1 MNRYL
6 TLSQLGDG
14 TYGTVVLGQRKD
26 TGEKVAIKRMK
37 RKYYSWEEAMS
48 LREVK
53 SLKKLS
59 HANVVKLKEVIRE
72 NDVLYFVFEYMQENL
87 YQLIK
92 DRDTHFPE
100 ATVRL
105 ILQQILTGLAFMHR
119 HGFFHRDLK
128 PENVLCSGPEMVK
141 IADFGLAREIR
152 SRPPYTDYVS
162 TRWYRAPEVLLHS
175 TRYGSSIDLWA
186 VGCIM
191 AELYTFRPLFPGSSE
206 VDQLFKICSVLGT
219 PDKSDWAD
227 GHKLAATIQ
236 FRFPECPKIPLAT
249 LVTRA
254 SSAGIQLL
262 EDLLQWEPEKR
273 PTAQQSMKYPYFS
286 TGKAR
291 NSANGLTQH
300 NQPSHNSNANG
311 GPALAVPNA
320 RLSIMELASNTRN
333 VRDTNGANGN
343 YNPISNN
350 ELNDLNSMLS
360 LSRVSETTVD
370 RTTQQTQPTQ
380 ASQQAY
386 TEDEKEA
393 TGKLQSGINYSLLNE
408 MLNGYS
414 VGIAPS
420 VPTNG
425 QGMARILRNGA
436 SNTFSKS
443 NVAYDASNMVADV
456 DKVTNDKGAGSV
468 VSYAIIKPAVVRIDD
483 NRLADVSIPLA
494 DGIGGRKE
502 KVNDIF
508 VTRNTDY
515 QHNHHHGS
523 GQGVT
528 KATNGHRIL
537 PVVDSDDS
545 SYFGSGF
552 YLHKKSSGHT
562 LKNGS
567 SAVSMGGGSDGG
579 GVGVGRRAAGSGAF
593 NGSFLNDSKV
603 YNAFSKQPMLLTR
616 KTDEDLKVYRN
627 RNGPL
632 DRTIHGHFSKSW
644 EPTHH
649 LGEGRAD
656 DSLDEILG
664 SRVKASKKPAN
675 DFKLEDLFGAL
686 SFSKDSTTAKYP
698 NTVPFA
704 KSSTKNIGASGAI
717 ADIFD
722 NSEAKPSHSSAN
734 VMPRRKNQQQVFVS
748 DTSNLSTEKFSGIN
762 ASFKLFPWD
771 DVPKNGVEKKQWI
784 PDNGVLTYVGA
795 GNNEHTGR
803 TDWAAKYL
811 SK

>member
-128 PENVLCSGPEMVK
+128 PENVLCSGPETVK

-254 SSAGIQLL
+254 GTAGIQLL
-262 EDLLQWEPEKR
+262 EDLLLWEPEKR

-286 TGKAR
+286 SVKAR
-291 NSANGLTQH
+291 NSANITTNGLTQN
-300 NQPSHNSNANG
+300 NQPLNG
-311 GPALAVPNA
+311 NTNDGPMLGVPNA
-320 RLSIMELASNTRN
+320 RLSIVELATNNAKSTRDAN
-333 VRDTNGANGN
+333 KGNG
-343 YNPISNN
+343 YFNPISNN
-350 ELNDLNSMLS
+350 ELNDLNSTVS
-360 LSRVSETTVD
+360 LSRVSESTIE
-370 RTTQQTQPTQ
+370 RTSQQTQPTQ
-380 ASQQAY
+380 ASQQAFA
-386 TEDEKEA
+386 EDAKESA
-393 TGKLQSGINYSLLNE
+393 KLQSGINYSLLNE

-414 VGIAPS
+414 VGIGPATQTS
-420 VPTNG
+420 G
-425 QGMARILRNGA
+425 QGLTKLLRNGQ
-436 SNTFSKS
+436 SSTYIKS
-443 NVAYDASNMVADV
+443 NASYDTSNVVSEM
-456 DKVTNDKGAGSV
+456 DKGMNEKNPASV
-468 VSYAIIKPAVVRIDD
+468 VSYAIIKPAVVRIED
-483 NRLADVSIPLA
+483 NRLADEPTKPA

-508 VTRNTDY
+508 VTRNNDY
-515 QHNHHHGS
+515 HQYQS
-523 GQGVT
+523 G
-528 KATNGHRIL
+528 NGIMKTVGQRTL
-537 PVVDSDDS
+537 PIIDSDDS
-545 SYFGSGF
+545 SYIGSGF
-552 YLHKKSSGHT
+552 YLHKKNSGQM
-562 LKNGS
+562 LKNGN
-567 SAVSMGGGSDGG
+567 SAVSIGGGSDGA
-579 GVGVGRRAAGSGAF
+579 GVGLGRRAGGSGVY
-593 NGSFLNDSKV
+593 NGSYMNDGKV
-603 YNAFSKQPMLLTR
+603 YHAFPKQPMLMTR

-627 RNGPL
+627 RNGPM
-632 DRTIHGHFSKSW
+632 DRAIHGHFSKSW
-644 EPTHH
+644 EPSQH
-649 LGEGRAD
+649 LGERPED
-656 DSLDEILG
+656 DSLEEILG
-664 SRVKASKKPAN
+664 SRIKATKKPVN
-675 DFKLEDLFGAL
+675 DFKLEDLFGTL
-686 SFSKDSTTAKYP
+686 SFSKDTAMAKYP

-704 KSSTKNIGASGAI
+704 KSSTKNIGPSGTM

-734 VMPRRKNQQQVFVS
+734 VVPRRKNQQQVFVS
-748 DTSNLSTEKFSGIN
+748 DTSNLSNDKYNGIN

-771 DVPKNGVEKKQWI
+771 DIPKNGVEKKQWI
-784 PDNGVLTYVGA
+784 PDGGVLTYVGT
-795 GNNEHTGR
+795 GTEHTGR

>member
-100 ATVRL
+100 ATIRL

-128 PENVLCSGPEMVK
+128 PENVLCSGPETVK

-206 VDQLFKICSVLGT
+206 VDQLFKICSILGT
-219 PDKSDWAD
+219 PDKTDWPD

-236 FRFPECPKIPLAT
+236 FRFPECPRIPLAS

-254 SSAGIQLL
+254 STAGIQLL
-262 EDLLQWEPEKR
+262 EDMLQWEPEKR

-286 TGKAR
+286 SVKAR
-291 NSANGLTQH
+291 NSANVATNGLSQH
-300 NQPSHNSNANG
+300 NQSLNG
-311 GPALAVPNA
+311 NTNGVPNA
-320 RLSIMELASNTRN
+320 RLSIMELAASSKSTRDAN
-333 VRDTNGANGN
+333 ASNGN
-343 YNPISNN
+343 FNAISNS
-350 ELNDLNSMLS
+350 ELNDLNSMIS
-360 LSRVSETTVD
+360 LSRVSEVTVD
-370 RTTQQTQPTQ
+370 RISEQTQPTQ
-380 ASQQAY
+380 TSQQVY
-386 TEDEKEA
+386 GEGEKE

-414 VGIAPS
+414 VGLGPS
-420 VPTNG
+420 AQTNG
-425 QGMARILRNGA
+425 QGAPRLFRNGA
-436 SNTFSKS
+436 TGTYTKS
-443 NVAYDASNMVADV
+443 NMPYDANSIESVQV
-456 DKVTNDKGAGSV
+456 DKTTNEKNAGSV
-468 VSYAIIKPAVVRIDD
+468 VSYAIIKPAVVRIED
-483 NRLADVSIPLA
+483 NRMAEAALPGT
-494 DGIGGRKE
+494 DGYAGRKE

-508 VTRNTDY
+508 VTRNNDY
-515 QHNHHHGS
+515 QHHPG
-523 GQGVT
+523 GQGVS
-528 KATNGHRIL
+528 KAIGHRTL
-537 PVVDSDDS
+537 PVIDSDDS

-552 YLHKKSSGHT
+552 YLHKKNSGQT
-562 LKNGS
+562 VKSGTT
-567 SAVSMGGGSDGG
+567 AVSIGGGSDGG
-579 GVGVGRRAAGSGAF
+579 GRRVGGGGNGTL

-603 YNAFSKQPMLLTR
+603 YNAFSRQPMLMTR

-627 RNGPL
+627 RNGPM
-632 DRTIHGHFSKSW
+632 DRAIHGHFSKSW
-644 EPTHH
+644 EPSHH
-649 LGEGRAD
+649 LSERRED
-656 DSLDEILG
+656 DSLEDILG
-664 SRVKASKKPAN
+664 SRVKATKKSAN
-675 DFKLEDLFGAL
+675 DFKLEDLFGAI
-686 SFSKDSTTAKYP
+686 SFSKDSTSKYP

-704 KSSTKNIGASGAI
+704 KSTTKNVAASGAI

-722 NSEAKPSHSSAN
+722 NSDAKPSHSSAN
-734 VMPRRKNQQQVFVS
+734 VAPRRKNQQQIFVS
-748 DTSNLSTEKFSGIN
+748 NNSNLSTDKFSGNN

-771 DVPKNGVEKKQWI
+771 DIPKNGVEKKQWI
-784 PDNGVLTYVGA
+784 GDSGVLTYVGT
-795 GNNEHTGR
+795 GNEHTGR

>member
-100 ATVRL
+100 TTIRL

-128 PENVLCSGPEMVK
+128 PENVLCSGPETVK

-186 VGCIM
+186 VGCIV

-206 VDQLFKICSVLGT
+206 VDQLFKICSILGT
-219 PDKSDWAD
+219 PDKTDWAE

-236 FRFPECPKIPLAT
+236 FRFPECPKIALAT

-254 SSAGIQLL
+254 SASGIQLL
-262 EDLLQWEPEKR
+262 EDMLQWDPEKR
-273 PTAQQSMKYPYFS
+273 PTAQQSMKYSYFS
-286 TGKAR
+286 SMKAR
-291 NSANGLTQH
+291 SSANLSTNQQH
-300 NQPSHNSNANG
+300 NHQPNGNSNGING
-311 GPALAVPNA
+311 SVAAIPNA
-320 RLSIMELASNTRN
+320 RLSIMDVPSN
-333 VRDTNGANGN
+333 AN
-343 YNPISNN
+343 YKSITTN
-350 ELNDLNSMLS
+350 ELNDINSILT
-360 LSRVSETTVD
+360 LSRVPD
-370 RTTQQTQPTQ
+370 LAAQPTQ
-380 ASQQAY
+380 PLANSQQLHGEG
-386 TEDEKEA
+386 TK
-393 TGKLQSGINYSLLNE
+393 GSSKFQSGINYSVLNE
-408 MLNGYS
+408 MLNNYNAGL
-414 VGIAPS
+414 G
-420 VPTNG
+420 VPLNPH
-425 QGMARILRNGA
+425 QGGPAVVSTQVKLLRNGPSAMYNKSVA
-436 SNTFSKS
+436 SSDLTITTSVNEAVGK
-443 NVAYDASNMVADV
+443 A
-456 DKVTNDKGAGSV
+456 TNESGSGSV
-468 VSYAIIKPAVVRIDD
+468 VSYAIIKPAVVRI
-483 NRLADVSIPLA
+483 ADSRPTDAAPPINA
-494 DGIGGRKE
+494 IGGVSLRKE

-508 VTRNTDY
+508 VTRSNDF
-515 QHNHHHGS
+515 HHQKANGQSKAGHGR
-523 GQGVT
+523 
-528 KATNGHRIL
+528 AL
-537 PVVDSDDS
+537 PAIDSDDS

-552 YLHKKSSGHT
+552 YLHKKSAA
-562 LKNGS
+562 KNGS
-567 SAVSMGGGSDGG
+567 SGASIGGGSDGIIG
-579 GVGVGRRAAGSGAF
+579 GASSVY
-593 NGSFLNDSKV
+593 NDSFASDGKV
-603 YNAFSKQPMLLTR
+603 YNAFSKQPVLVSR
-616 KTDEDLKVYRN
+616 KTDEDLKAYRN
-627 RNGPL
+627 RNGTMH
-632 DRTIHGHFSKSW
+632 RAIHGHFSKSW
-644 EPTHH
+644 EPTNQRGNSFEDDA
-649 LGEGRAD
+649 LGD
-656 DSLDEILG
+656 ILG
-664 SRVKASKKPAN
+664 SRIQANKKPVKS
-675 DFKLEDLFGAL
+675 FKLEDLFGSI
-686 SFSKDSTTAKYP
+686 SFSKDSTTSKYP

-704 KSSTKNIGASGAI
+704 KGSTKNVGAGPGV

-722 NSEAKPSHSSAN
+722 NSESKPSHSSAN
-734 VMPRRKNQQQVFVS
+734 VVPRRKNQQIFVS
-748 DTSNLSTEKFSGIN
+748 NNGNLVANDFSGPN

-771 DVPKNGVEKKQWI
+771 DIPKHEVEKKQWI
-784 PDNGVLTYVGA
+784 PDSGVLTFVGT
-795 GNNEHTGR
+795 GNEHVGR

-811 SK
+811 NK

>member
-92 DRDTHFPE
+92 DRDSHFPE
-100 ATVRL
+100 ATIRL

-128 PENVLCSGPEMVK
+128 PENVLCSGPETVK

-219 PDKSDWAD
+219 PDKSDWVE
-227 GHKLAATIQ
+227 GHKLASTIQ

-254 SSAGIQLL
+254 SAAGIQLL
-262 EDLLQWEPEKR
+262 EDLLRWEPEKR
-273 PTAQQSMKYPYFS
+273 PTAQQSLKYPYFS
-286 TGKAR
+286 SVKTR
-291 NSANGLTQH
+291 NSANLLTNGLSHH
-300 NQPSHNSNANG
+300 NHLVNGNANG
-311 GPALAVPNA
+311 GSVAAVPNA
-320 RLSIMELASNTRN
+320 RLSIMDMATNPKHMGDEN
-333 VRDTNGANGN
+333 VSNGN
-343 YNPISNN
+343 YKTVSNS
-350 ELNDLNSMLS
+350 ELNDLNSILS
-360 LSRVSETTVD
+360 LSRLSETTVD
-370 RTTQQTQPTQ
+370 RTSEQTQPAQ
-380 ASQQAY
+380 AAGKPVLY
-386 TEDEKEA
+386 NEEGKD
-393 TGKLQSGINYSLLNE
+393 TGKFQSGINYSLLNE

-414 VGIAPS
+414 VGIAP
-420 VPTNG
+420 VGITQTNG
-425 QGMARILRNGA
+425 QGPTRMVRNGPLG
-436 SNTFSKS
+436 TFSKAHNS
-443 NVAYDASNMVADV
+443 YDSSSVAV
-456 DKVTNDKGAGSV
+456 DGNKMANDKGTESV
-468 VSYAIIKPAVVRIDD
+468 VSYAIIKPAVVRIEE
-483 NRLADVSIPLA
+483 NRRASDVA
-494 DGIGGRKE
+494 VAVKDRATGRRE

-508 VTRNTDY
+508 VTRNVTY
-515 QHNHHHGS
+515 
-523 GQGVT
+523 GQGNMKGT
-528 KATNGHRIL
+528 GQRML
-537 PVVDSDDS
+537 PIIDSDDS

-552 YLHKKSSGHT
+552 YLHKKSSGT
-562 LKNGS
+562 VSKNGTA
-567 SAVSMGGGSDGG
+567 AVSIGGGSDGG
-579 GVGVGRRAAGSGAF
+579 GTGIIARGSGEGSGVF
-593 NGSFLNDSKV
+593 NATILNDSKV
-603 YNAFSKQPMLLTR
+603 YNAFSKQPMLMTR
-616 KTDEDLKVYRN
+616 RTDEDLKVYRN
-627 RNGPL
+627 RNGTV
-632 DRTIHGHFSKSW
+632 DRGIHGHFSKSW
-644 EPTHH
+644 EPTRHTGINH
-649 LGEGRAD
+649 ED
-656 DSLDEILG
+656 DTLEDILG
-664 SRVKASKKPAN
+664 SRIKTVKKMSN
-675 DFKLEDLFGAL
+675 DFNLEDLFGDI
-686 SFSKDSTTAKYP
+686 SFSKDTTTAKYP

-704 KSSTKNIGASGAI
+704 KSSTKAVGAGGTM

-722 NSEAKPSHSSAN
+722 NSDAKPSHSSAN

-748 DTSNLSTEKFSGIN
+748 SNSNLSSDKFGGIN

-771 DVPKNGVEKKQWI
+771 DIPKNGVDNKQWI
-784 PDNGVLTYVGA
+784 PDNGVLTYVGT
-795 GNNEHTGR
+795 GNDHAGR

>member
-128 PENVLCSGPEMVK
+128 PENVLCSGPETVK
-141 IADFGLAREIR
+141 IAFGLAREIR

-219 PDKSDWAD
+219 PDKSDWPD

-254 SSAGIQLL
+254 SAAGIQLL

-286 TGKAR
+286 TVKSR
-291 NSANGLTQH
+291 NSANITTNSLTQH
-300 NQPSHNSNANG
+300 NQPLNGNANG
-311 GPALAVPNA
+311 GPAAGVPNA
-320 RLSIMELASNTRN
+320 RLSIMELATNSRN
-333 VRDTNGANGN
+333 SRDANGTNGNF
-343 YNPISNN
+343 NPISHN

-360 LSRVSETTVD
+360 LSRVSESTVD

-380 ASQQAY
+380 ASLQVF
-386 TEDEKEA
+386 TEDEKE

-414 VGIAPS
+414 VGIGPS
-420 VPTNG
+420 VQSNG
-425 QGMARILRNGA
+425 QGMTRILRNGPSNTYSKPNGAYEA
-436 SNTFSKS
+436 SNI
-443 NVAYDASNMVADV
+443 AGEI
-456 DKVTNDKGAGSV
+456 DKVPNDKSTGSV
-468 VSYAIIKPAVVRIDD
+468 VSYAIIKPAVVRIDN
-483 NRLADVSIPLA
+483 NRLADVPVPLA
-494 DGIGGRKE
+494 DGIGGKKE

-515 QHNHHHGS
+515 KHHPS
-523 GQGVT
+523 GYGAT
-528 KATNGHRIL
+528 KASGHRTL
-537 PVVDSDDS
+537 PVIDSDDS

-552 YLHKKSSGHT
+552 YLHKKNSGQM

-567 SAVSMGGGSDGG
+567 TALSIGGGSDGG
-579 GVGVGRRAAGSGAF
+579 GVGANRRAGGGGVF
-593 NGSFLNDSKV
+593 NGGFLNDTKV
-603 YNAFSKQPMLLTR
+603 YNAFSKQPMLMTR
-616 KTDEDLKVYRN
+616 KTDEDLKAYRN
-627 RNGPL
+627 RNGPI
-632 DRTIHGHFSKSW
+632 DRAIHGHFSKSW

-649 LGEGRAD
+649 LGERHED
-656 DSLDEILG
+656 DSLEDILG
-664 SRVKASKKPAN
+664 SRIKAAKKPAN

-704 KSSTKNIGASGAI
+704 KSSTKNIGASGTI

-722 NSEAKPSHSSAN
+722 NSDGKPSHSSAN
-734 VMPRRKNQQQVFVS
+734 VVPRRKNQQQVFVS
-748 DTSNLSTEKFSGIN
+748 DTSNLSTDKFSGIN

-771 DVPKNGVEKKQWI
+771 DIPKNGVEKKQWI
-784 PDNGVLTYVGA
+784 PDNEVLTYVGA
-795 GNNEHTGR
+795 GNEHTGR

>member
-128 PENVLCSGPEMVK
+128 PENVLCSGPETVK

-219 PDKSDWAD
+219 PDKSDWPD

-254 SSAGIQLL
+254 SSSGIQLL
-262 EDLLQWEPEKR
+262 EDLLLWEPEKR
-273 PTAQQSMKYPYFS
+273 PTAQQSMRYPYFS
-286 TGKAR
+286 SIKAR
-291 NSANGLTQH
+291 NSANIATNGLTQH
-300 NQPSHNSNANG
+300 NQSHNGNING
-311 GPALAVPNA
+311 GPVLGVPNA
-320 RLSIMELASNTRN
+320 RVSIVELATNTKHTRE
-333 VRDTNGANGN
+333 ANGSN
-343 YNPISNN
+343 GHFNPISHN
-350 ELNDLNSMLS
+350 ELNDLNSTLS
-360 LSRVSETTVD
+360 LSRVSET
-370 RTTQQTQPTQ
+370 
-380 ASQQAY
+380 S
-386 TEDEKEA
+386 
-393 TGKLQSGINYSLLNE
+393 
-408 MLNGYS
+408 
-414 VGIAPS
+414 
-420 VPTNG
+420 
-425 QGMARILRNGA
+425 RI
-436 SNTFSKS
+436 
-443 NVAYDASNMVADV
+443 
-456 DKVTNDKGAGSV
+456 
-468 VSYAIIKPAVVRIDD
+468 
-483 NRLADVSIPLA
+483 
-494 DGIGGRKE
+494 
-502 KVNDIF
+502 
-508 VTRNTDY
+508 
-515 QHNHHHGS
+515 
-523 GQGVT
+523 
-528 KATNGHRIL
+528 
-537 PVVDSDDS
+537 
-545 SYFGSGF
+545 
-552 YLHKKSSGHT
+552 
-562 LKNGS
+562 
-567 SAVSMGGGSDGG
+567 
-579 GVGVGRRAAGSGAF
+579 
-593 NGSFLNDSKV
+593 
-603 YNAFSKQPMLLTR
+603 
-616 KTDEDLKVYRN
+616 
-627 RNGPL
+627 
-632 DRTIHGHFSKSW
+632 
-644 EPTHH
+644 
-649 LGEGRAD
+649 
-656 DSLDEILG
+656 
-664 SRVKASKKPAN
+664 KASKKPAH
-675 DFKLEDLFGAL
+675 DFKLEDLFGTL
-686 SFSKDSTTAKYP
+686 SFNKDSTASKYP

-704 KSSTKNIGASGAI
+704 KSSTKTIGPSGGM

-722 NSEAKPSHSSAN
+722 NSDTKPSHSSAN
-734 VMPRRKNQQQVFVS
+734 VVPRRKNQQQVFVS
-748 DTSNLSTEKFSGIN
+748 DTSNLSSDKYNGIN

-771 DVPKNGVEKKQWI
+771 DIPKNGVEKKQWI
-784 PDNGVLTYVGA
+784 PDGGVFSYVGT
-795 GNNEHTGR
+795 GNEHTGR

>member
-128 PENVLCSGPEMVK
+128 PENVLCSGPETVK

-219 PDKSDWAD
+219 PDKSDWPD

-254 SSAGIQLL
+254 SSSGIQLL
-262 EDLLQWEPEKR
+262 EDLLLWEPEKR
-273 PTAQQSMKYPYFS
+273 PTAQQSMRYPYFS
-286 TGKAR
+286 SIKAR
-291 NSANGLTQH
+291 NSANIATNGLTQH
-300 NQPSHNSNANG
+300 NQSHNGNING
-311 GPALAVPNA
+311 GPVLGVPNA
-320 RLSIMELASNTRN
+320 RVSIVELATNTKHTRE
-333 VRDTNGANGN
+333 ANGSN
-343 YNPISNN
+343 GHFNPISHN
-350 ELNDLNSMLS
+350 ELNDLNSTLS
-360 LSRVSETTVD
+360 LSRVSETSVE
-370 RTTQQTQPTQ
+370 RTSHQTQLTQ

-386 TEDEKEA
+386 TEDEKETA
-393 TGKLQSGINYSLLNE
+393 KLQSGINYSLLND

-414 VGIAPS
+414 VGIGSAAQQ
-420 VPTNG
+420 NG
-425 QGMARILRNGA
+425 QGLTKVLRNGQ
-436 SNTFSKS
+436 SSTFIKS
-443 NVAYDASNMVADV
+443 NASYDTNNVASEM
-456 DKVTNDKGAGSV
+456 DKGTNPGSV

-483 NRLADVSIPLA
+483 NRLADAPIKPA
-494 DGIGGRKE
+494 DGIGIGGRKE

-508 VTRNTDY
+508 VTRNNDY
-515 QHNHHHGS
+515 QQDQS
-523 GQGVT
+523 GNGIT
-528 KATNGHRIL
+528 K
-537 PVVDSDDS
+537 VVGQRTFPIIDSDDS

-552 YLHKKSSGHT
+552 YLHKKTSGQV
-562 LKNGS
+562 LKNGT
-567 SAVSMGGGSDGG
+567 SAVSIGGGSDGG
-579 GVGVGRRAAGSGAF
+579 GVGLGRRAVGSGVY
-593 NGSFLNDSKV
+593 NGSFLNDGKA
-603 YNAFSKQPMLLTR
+603 YNSFSKQPMLMTR

-627 RNGPL
+627 RNGPM
-632 DRTIHGHFSKSW
+632 DRAIHGHFSKSW
-644 EPTHH
+644 EPSQH
-649 LGEGRAD
+649 LSERQED
-656 DSLDEILG
+656 DS
-664 SRVKASKKPAN
+664 SRIKASKKPAH
-675 DFKLEDLFGAL
+675 DFKLEDLFGTL
-686 SFSKDSTTAKYP
+686 SFSKDSTASKYP

-704 KSSTKNIGASGAI
+704 KSSTKTIGPSGGM

-722 NSEAKPSHSSAN
+722 NSDTKPSHSSAN
-734 VMPRRKNQQQVFVS
+734 VVPRRKNQQQVFVS
-748 DTSNLSTEKFSGIN
+748 DTSNLSSDKYNGIN

-771 DVPKNGVEKKQWI
+771 DIPKNGVEKKQWI
-784 PDNGVLTYVGA
+784 PDGGSKMSVGWVLAYVGT
-795 GNNEHTGR
+795 GNEHTGR

>member
-100 ATVRL
+100 ATIRL

-128 PENVLCSGPEMVK
+128 PENVLCSGPETVK

-219 PDKSDWAD
+219 PEKTDWVE

-236 FRFPECPKIPLAT
+236 FRFPECPRIPLAT

-254 SSAGIQLL
+254 STAGIQLL
-262 EDLLQWEPEKR
+262 EDQLQWDPEKR
-273 PTAQQSMKYPYFS
+273 PTAQQSMKYPYFGS
-286 TGKAR
+286 TKSR
-291 NSANGLTQH
+291 TSAHHTTNGVSTTNTLSQH
-300 NQPSHNSNANG
+300 NQPAFPNGSNG
-311 GPALAVPNA
+311 
-320 RLSIMELASNTRN
+320 RLSIMELAPNAKHP
-333 VRDTNGANGN
+333 RDADASNGN
-343 YNPISNN
+343 YKPISNS
-350 ELNDLNSMLS
+350 ELNELNSMLS
-360 LSRVSETTVD
+360 LSRVSEVPSDVTS
-370 RTTQQTQPTQ
+370 QQTQ
-380 ASQQAY
+380 
-386 TEDEKEA
+386 A
-393 TGKLQSGINYSLLNE
+393 TYGGDGGKATRFQSGINYSVLNE
-408 MLNGYS
+408 MLNSYNTGLGVPAQGRQFRS
-414 VGIAPS
+414 DAAAP
-420 VPTNG
+420 
-425 QGMARILRNGA
+425 
-436 SNTFSKS
+436 FSKS
-443 NVAYDASNMVADV
+443 IVATEPNSVGQGTDISHT
-456 DKVTNDKGAGSV
+456 TNTNGVGSV
-468 VSYAIIKPAVVRIDD
+468 VSYSIIKPAIVRVDERGAKEVPVVPVGV
-483 NRLADVSIPLA
+483 AS
-494 DGIGGRKE
+494 GRQE

-508 VTRNTDY
+508 VTRNADY
-515 QHNHHHGS
+515 HHQ
-523 GQGVT
+523 QGVG
-528 KATNGHRIL
+528 KPGVARVL
-537 PVVDSDDS
+537 PVLDSDDS
-545 SYFGSGF
+545 SFFGSGF
-552 YLHKKSSGHT
+552 YLHKKNSVPTGKT
-562 LKNGS
+562 GT
-567 SAVSMGGGSDGG
+567 SAASVGGGSDGVLG
-579 GVGVGRRAAGSGAF
+579 ATGRTGGSGMFRDGFAQD
-593 NGSFLNDSKV
+593 GKV
-603 YNAFSKQPMLLTR
+603 YNAFSEQPMLMSR

-627 RNGPL
+627 RNGTMN
-632 DRTIHGHFSKSW
+632 RAIHGHFSKSW
-644 EPTHH
+644 EPTNQR
-649 LGEGRAD
+649 GGSFD
-656 DSLDEILG
+656 DDALEDILG
-664 SRVKASKKPAN
+664 SRVKATNKKTTN
-675 DFKLEDLFGAL
+675 DFKLEDLFGAM
-686 SFSKDSTTAKYP
+686 SFSKDTTTSKYP

-704 KSSTKNIGASGAI
+704 KGSTKNVGAGGTM

-722 NSEAKPSHSSAN
+722 NSDAKPSHSSAN
-734 VMPRRKNQQQVFVS
+734 VAPRRKNPQQIFVS
-748 DTSNLSTEKFSGIN
+748 NNGNLGSNEFTGIN

-771 DVPKNGVEKKQWI
+771 DIAPKNAGEKKQWV
-784 PDNGVLTYVGA
+784 PEGGVLAYVGT
-795 GNNEHTGR
+795 GNDHTGR

>member
-128 PENVLCSGPEMVK
+128 PENVLCSGPETVK

-219 PDKSDWAD
+219 PDKSDWPD

-254 SSAGIQLL
+254 STAGIQLL

-286 TGKAR
+286 TVKSR
-291 NSANGLTQH
+291 NSANIAGNNLMQH
-300 NQPSHNSNANG
+300 NQPLNGNANG
-311 GPALAVPNA
+311 GPVPNA
-320 RLSIMELASNTRN
+320 RLSIMELANSTRN
-333 VRDTNGANGN
+333 ARDANGTNGNF
-343 YNPISNN
+343 NPISHN

-360 LSRVSETTVD
+360 LSRVSEATVD

-380 ASQQAY
+380 ASQQLL
-386 TEDEKEA
+386 TEDEKE
-393 TGKLQSGINYSLLNE
+393 TGKLQSGINYSLLND
-408 MLNGYS
+408 MLNGYG
-414 VGIAPS
+414 VGIVPS
-420 VPTNG
+420 VQTNG
-425 QGMARILRNGA
+425 QSMPRMHRNGPT
-436 SNTFSKS
+436 NTYTKS
-443 NVAYDASNMVADV
+443 NVAFEANNIVGDV
-456 DKVTNDKGAGSV
+456 DKAPNDKSTGSV
-468 VSYAIIKPAVVRIDD
+468 VSYAIIKPAVVRIED
-483 NRLADVSIPLA
+483 NRLADVSIPLSNG
-494 DGIGGRKE
+494 DGVKKE

-515 QHNHHHGS
+515 HHHQS
-523 GQGVT
+523 GYGVT
-528 KATNGHRIL
+528 KANGHRTL
-537 PVVDSDDS
+537 PVIDSDDS

-552 YLHKKSSGHT
+552 YLHKKNSAQM
-562 LKNGS
+562 LKNGTTALS
-567 SAVSMGGGSDGG
+567 IGGGSDGG
-579 GVGVGRRAAGSGAF
+579 GVGTGRRAGGSGVF
-593 NGSFLNDSKV
+593 HGSLLNDSKV
-603 YNAFSKQPMLLTR
+603 YNAFSKQPMLMTR

-627 RNGPL
+627 RNGPM
-632 DRTIHGHFSKSW
+632 DRAIHGHFSKSW

-649 LGEGRAD
+649 LGERHED
-656 DSLDEILG
+656 DSLEDILG
-664 SRVKASKKPAN
+664 TRIKATKKPTN
-675 DFKLEDLFGAL
+675 DFKLEDLFGAI
-686 SFSKDSTTAKYP
+686 SFSKDSTTSKYP

-704 KSSTKNIGASGAI
+704 KSSTKNIAAGGAI

-722 NSEAKPSHSSAN
+722 NSDAKPSHSSAN
-734 VMPRRKNQQQVFVS
+734 VVPRRKNQQQVFVS
-748 DTSNLSTEKFSGIN
+748 DTSNLGTDKFSGIN

-771 DVPKNGVEKKQWI
+771 DIPKNGVDKKQWI

-795 GNNEHTGR
+795 GNEHTGR

>member
-100 ATVRL
+100 ATIRL

-128 PENVLCSGPEMVK
+128 PENVLCSGPETVK

-219 PDKSDWAD
+219 PDKTDWAE

-236 FRFPECPKIPLAT
+236 FRFPECPKIPLGT

-254 SSAGIQLL
+254 SPAGIQLL
-262 EDLLQWEPEKR
+262 EDQLKWDPEKR

-286 TGKAR
+286 SAKGR
-291 NSANGLTQH
+291 NSAHLSTNGAPSTHALQQH
-300 NQPSHNSNANG
+300 NQPAFANG
-311 GPALAVPNA
+311 SNG
-320 RLSIMELASNTRN
+320 RLSIMELAPNGKQ
-333 VRDTNGANGN
+333 VRDADANNGN
-343 YNPISNN
+343 YKPISNS
-350 ELNDLNSMLS
+350 ELNELNSMLS
-360 LSRVSETTVD
+360 LSRVSEAPSDVTSL
-370 RTTQQTQPTQ
+370 QP
-380 ASQQAY
+380 QQAY
-386 TEDEKEA
+386 GEA
-393 TGKLQSGINYSLLNE
+393 GAKGPKFQSGINYSVLNE
-408 MLNGYS
+408 MLNSYN
-414 VGIAPS
+414 VGLG
-420 VPTNG
+420 VPA
-425 QGMARILRNGA
+425 QGRQFRSDA
-436 SNTFSKS
+436 SATFSKS
-443 NVAYDASNMVADV
+443 IVATEPNGVPPGVEMGHTANANGV
-456 DKVTNDKGAGSV
+456 GSV
-468 VSYAIIKPAVVRIDD
+468 VSYSIIKPAIVRVDDRGKPPVEPPVV
-483 NRLADVSIPLA
+483 AAGVAS
-494 DGIGGRKE
+494 GRKE

-515 QHNHHHGS
+515 HKQGIAK
-523 GQGVT
+523 QGVT
-528 KATNGHRIL
+528 RAL
-537 PVVDSDDS
+537 PVLDSDDS
-545 SYFGSGF
+545 SFFGSGF
-552 YLHKKSSGHT
+552 YLHKKSSVPGAMKT
-562 LKNGS
+562 GT
-567 SAVSMGGGSDGG
+567 SAISVGGGSDGG
-579 GVGVGRRAAGSGAF
+579 VGTGRTGGNGV
-593 NGSFLNDSKV
+593 LNDSFTNDGKV
-603 YNAFSKQPMLLTR
+603 YNAFSKQPMLMSR
-616 KTDEDLKVYRN
+616 KTDEDLKAYRN
-627 RNGPL
+627 RHGTMN
-632 DRTIHGHFSKSW
+632 RAIHGHFSKSW
-644 EPTHH
+644 EPTNQQV
-649 LGEGRAD
+649 GSFED
-656 DSLDEILG
+656 DALEDILG
-664 SRVKASKKPAN
+664 SRVKATNKKSTN
-675 DFKLEDLFGAL
+675 DFKLEDLFGAI
-686 SFSKDSTTAKYP
+686 SFSKDASISKYP

-704 KSSTKNIGASGAI
+704 KASTKNGGAGGAM

-734 VMPRRKNQQQVFVS
+734 VVPRRKNQQIFVS
-748 DTSNLSTEKFSGIN
+748 NNGNLSTNEFSGVS

-771 DVPKNGVEKKQWI
+771 DMARKNGAEKKQWV
-784 PDNGVLTYVGA
+784 PEGGVLAYVGA
-795 GNNEHTGR
+795 GNDNTGR

>member
-128 PENVLCSGPEMVK
+128 PENVLCSGPETVK

-219 PDKSDWAD
+219 PDKSDWPD

-254 SSAGIQLL
+254 STAGIQLL

-286 TGKAR
+286 TVKSR
-291 NSANGLTQH
+291 NSANITGNSLTQH
-300 NQPSHNSNANG
+300 NQPLNGNANG
-311 GPALAVPNA
+311 GPGAGVPNA
-320 RLSIMELASNTRN
+320 RLSIMELATNTRIA
-333 VRDTNGANGN
+333 RDANGTNGNF
-343 YNPISNN
+343 NPISHN
-350 ELNDLNSMLS
+350 EMNDLNSMLS
-360 LSRVSETTVD
+360 LSRVSEATVD

-380 ASQQAY
+380 ASQQVF
-386 TEDEKEA
+386 TEDEKE
-393 TGKLQSGINYSLLNE
+393 TGKFQSGINYSLLNE

-414 VGIAPS
+414 VGIVPS
-420 VPTNG
+420 VQTNG
-425 QGMARILRNGA
+425 QNGISRMHRNGPL
-436 SNTFSKS
+436 NTYTKS
-443 NVAYDASNMVADV
+443 NVAYEANSIVGDV
-456 DKVTNDKGAGSV
+456 DKVPNDKSTGSV
-468 VSYAIIKPAVVRIDD
+468 VSYAIIKPAVVRIED
-483 NRLADVSIPLA
+483 NRLADVTIPLA
-494 DGIGGRKE
+494 DGNGVKKE

-515 QHNHHHGS
+515 RHHQS
-523 GQGVT
+523 GYGVT
-528 KATNGHRIL
+528 KASGHRTL
-537 PVVDSDDS
+537 PVIDSDDS

-552 YLHKKSSGHT
+552 YLHKKNSAQL
-562 LKNGS
+562 LKNGTT
-567 SAVSMGGGSDGG
+567 AVSIGGGSDGG
-579 GVGVGRRAAGSGAF
+579 VVGTGRRAGGSGVF
-593 NGSFLNDSKV
+593 HGNVLNDSKV

-616 KTDEDLKVYRN
+616 KTDEDLKAYRN
-627 RNGPL
+627 RNGPM
-632 DRTIHGHFSKSW
+632 DRAIHGHFSKSW

-649 LGEGRAD
+649 LGERHED
-656 DSLDEILG
+656 DSLEDILG
-664 SRVKASKKPAN
+664 SRIKAAKKPTN

-686 SFSKDSTTAKYP
+686 SFSKDTTTAKYP

-704 KSSTKNIGASGAI
+704 KSSTKNIAASGAI

-722 NSEAKPSHSSAN
+722 NSDAKPSHSSAN
-734 VMPRRKNQQQVFVS
+734 VVPRRKNQQQVFVS
-748 DTSNLSTEKFSGIN
+748 DTSNLSTDKFSGIN

-771 DVPKNGVEKKQWI
+771 DIPKNGVDKKQWI
-784 PDNGVLTYVGA
+784 PDNGNVWYVID
-795 GNNEHTGR
+795 R
-803 TDWAAKYL
+803 Q
-811 SK
+811 

>member
-128 PENVLCSGPEMVK
+128 PENVLCSGPETVK

-162 TRWYRAPEVLLHS
+162 TR
-175 TRYGSSIDLWA
+175 
-186 VGCIM
+186 C
-191 AELYTFRPLFPGSSE
+191 E

-219 PDKSDWAD
+219 PDKSDWPD

-254 SSAGIQLL
+254 STSGIQLL
-262 EDLLQWEPEKR
+262 EDLLLWEPEKR

-286 TGKAR
+286 SVKTR
-291 NSANGLTQH
+291 SSANIAANVLTQH
-300 NQPSHNSNANG
+300 NQPHNGNTNSGATVG
-311 GPALAVPNA
+311 VPNA
-320 RLSIMELASNTRN
+320 RLSIVELTSNAKNARDANASN
-333 VRDTNGANGN
+333 GN
-343 YNPISNN
+343 FNPISNN
-350 ELNDLNSMLS
+350 DSTLS
-360 LSRVSETTVD
+360 LSRVSETTVE
-370 RTTQQTQPTQ
+370 RTSQQTQPTQ

-386 TEDEKEA
+386 TEDEKETA
-393 TGKLQSGINYSLLNE
+393 KLQSGINYSLLNE

-420 VPTNG
+420 GQTNG
-425 QGMARILRNGA
+425 QGMTKILRNGQ
-436 SNTFSKS
+436 SGTFMKL
-443 NVAYDASNMVADV
+443 NAAYDSQNAVRETE
-456 DKVTNDKGAGSV
+456 KGTNEKNLGSV
-468 VSYAIIKPAVVRIDD
+468 VSYAIIKPAVVRIED
-483 NRLADVSIPLA
+483 NGLADAGPKPL
-494 DGIGGRKE
+494 DGVGGRKE

-508 VTRNTDY
+508 VTRNNDY
-515 QHNHHHGS
+515 QHYQS
-523 GQGVT
+523 GNGVT
-528 KATNGHRIL
+528 KAVGQRTFPI
-537 PVVDSDDS
+537 VDSDDS

-552 YLHKKSSGHT
+552 YLHKKIAGQT
-562 LKNGS
+562 LKNGT
-567 SAVSMGGGSDGG
+567 SAASIGGGSDGG
-579 GVGVGRRAAGSGAF
+579 GVGLGRSGGGSGVL
-593 NGSFLNDSKV
+593 NGSFLNESKA
-603 YNAFSKQPMLLTR
+603 YNTFSKQPMLMTR

-627 RNGPL
+627 RNGQM
-632 DRTIHGHFSKSW
+632 DRAIHGHFSKSW
-644 EPTHH
+644 EPSQH
-649 LGEGRAD
+649 LSERHED
-656 DSLDEILG
+656 DSLDDILG
-664 SRVKASKKPAN
+664 SRIKASKKPVN
-675 DFKLEDLFGAL
+675 DFKLEDLFGTL
-686 SFSKDSTTAKYP
+686 SFGKDSTAAKYP

-704 KSSTKNIGASGAI
+704 KSSTKNIGPTGGM

-722 NSEAKPSHSSAN
+722 NSDAKPSHSSAN
-734 VMPRRKNQQQVFVS
+734 VVPRRKHQQQIFVS
-748 DTSNLSTEKFSGIN
+748 DTSNLSTEKYGGLN

-771 DVPKNGVEKKQWI
+771 DIPKNGVEKKHWI
-784 PDNGVLTYVGA
+784 PDGG
-795 GNNEHTGR
+795 
-803 TDWAAKYL
+803 K
-811 SK
+811 